1 MRASCPNLP
10 RGRRA
15 AHSFAREQSF
25 ICNKIAGVI
34 RDNSE
39 FVFLPFRPDD
49 RDSENREFLCAI
61 NQFRR
66 SKYEDK
72 GSDDVSTT

>member
-1 MRASCPNLP
+1 MPTASAL
-10 RGRRA
+10 
-15 AHSFAREQSF
+15 SFHFATQQSF
-25 ICNKIAGVI
+25 ICNKTAGVI
-34 RDNSE
+34 EDNSK
-39 FVFLPFRPDD
+39 FVFLPLGPDD
-49 RDSENREFLCAI
+49 CEKQNRKFLCAI